1 METAYTGCNC
11 GTNRHTG
18 STKTR
23 GGEIRQ
29 SNAGQFVCLQTWL
42 VRECVCLSVL
52 TVRRNTT
59 PCQFLSGPACPTVRD
74 LNDGCMDVRLK
85 QLPFSTPTRSGLTH
99 STGLLTRAGCG
110 ERHALS
116 TPIRSGLT
124 HSAGLLTRAGCGER
138 HALSTPIR
146 SGLTHS
152 TGLLTRAGC
161 GERHALSTPVRS
173 GLTHSTGLL
182 TKDERET
189 APFVINPVCS
199 SMPQC
204 TKLLMRGG
212 CRELAPFVNPG
223 CLGSKHSLKTI

>member
-1 METAYTGCNC
+1 MLRDGLGRRMETAYTGCNC

-116 TPIRSGLT
+116 TP
-124 HSAGLLTRAGCGER
+124 
-138 HALSTPIR
+138 
-146 SGLTHS
+146 
-152 TGLLTRAGC
+152 
-161 GERHALSTPVRS
+161 VRS

>member
-1 METAYTGCNC
+1 MLRDGLGRRMETAYTGCNC

-138 HALSTPIR
+138 HALSTP
-146 SGLTHS
+146 
-152 TGLLTRAGC
+152 
-161 GERHALSTPVRS
+161 VRS